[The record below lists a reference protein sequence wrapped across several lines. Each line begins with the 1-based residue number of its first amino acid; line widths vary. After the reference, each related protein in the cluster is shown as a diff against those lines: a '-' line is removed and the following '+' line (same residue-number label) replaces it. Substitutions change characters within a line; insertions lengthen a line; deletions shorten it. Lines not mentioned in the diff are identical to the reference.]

1 MEIKAKSLDEI
12 TSGETVVLDKGLVLS
27 TEEADHEK
35 LLRCRS
41 VGTTSCSRRLKV
53 PLKFQRRTWGSSQV
67 VLGQLLS
74 TSDVQGGPC
83 PVATCGWLLDSCSM
97 GLLTNSLKVRQF
109 KSLSCSLWYHHQN
122 VWHSLEAK

>member
-41 VGTTSCSRRLKV
+41 VGA
-53 PLKFQRRTWGSSQV
+53 GSSLASSDPTSWFSHPRV
-67 VLGQLLS
+67 SSLGS
-74 TSDVQGGPC
+74 
-83 PVATCGWLLDSCSM
+83 WL
-97 GLLTNSLKVRQF
+97 VRAAHR
-109 KSLSCSLWYHHQN
+109 LWQ
-122 VWHSLEAK
+122 

>member
-41 VGTTSCSRRLKV
+41 VGA
-53 PLKFQRRTWGSSQV
+53 GSS
-67 VLGQLLS
+67 LAS
-74 TSDVQGGPC
+74 SDPTSWFSHPSFLPWEVASQGSP
-83 PVATCGWLLDSCSM
+83 
-97 GLLTNSLKVRQF
+97 
-109 KSLSCSLWYHHQN
+109 
-122 VWHSLEAK
+122 